1 MRLHAPILALSLL
14 LALPAIARAEG
25 PFDAGALSARVL
37 VEPHGRVGGGLLAD
51 LLAPVGML
59 RLGFATGVTAI
70 TSDNSDGRV
79 YVPLLLSGALVLGH
93 EGLSLSL
100 RLRGGAWAGALKSG
114 LAAGAMLMGGAHL
127 RYGADERVTFTLGV
141 DVVREWLHGDRTFI
155 APSVGVAWTL
165 GAEDSP

>member
-1 MRLHAPILALSLL
+1 MRPNAPILALVLL
-14 LALPAIARAEG
+14 LALPAVARAEG
-25 PFDAGALSARVL
+25 PFHAGALGAQVL
-37 VEPHGRVGGGLLAD
+37 VEPHGRVGGGLLFD

-79 YVPLLLSGALVLGH
+79 YVPLLLSGAIVFGH
-93 EGLSLSL
+93 EGLSFAL

-127 RYGADERVTFTLGV
+127 RYGTDERVAFTLGV
-141 DVVREWLHGDRTFI
+141 DVVHEWLHGDRTFI
-155 APSVGVAWTL
+155 APDIGVAWSL
-165 GAEDSP
+165 GAGDSP